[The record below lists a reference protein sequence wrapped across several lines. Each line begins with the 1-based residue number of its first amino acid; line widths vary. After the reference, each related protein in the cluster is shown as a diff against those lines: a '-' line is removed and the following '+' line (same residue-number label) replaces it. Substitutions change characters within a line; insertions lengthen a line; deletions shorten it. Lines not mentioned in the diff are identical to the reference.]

1 MINWDKVN
9 ELRDEIGAEDF
20 SEVVELFLEEVEET
34 LTKVGEAGRSMEHD
48 MHFLKGSALN
58 LGFHDFS
65 ELCRAGEEAAANN
78 PMAEVDAAKI
88 KDCYQASRALFISEL
103 SSRLAS

>member
-9 ELRDEIGAEDF
+9 ELRNEIGAEDF

-34 LTKVGEAGRSMEHD
+34 LIKVGESGRSMEHD

-58 LGFHDFS
+58 LGFQDFS
-65 ELCRAGEEAAANN
+65 ELCRAGEAAAAND
-78 PMAEVDAAKI
+78 PLAVIDTAKI

-103 SSRLAS
+103 DNRLAG